1 MRNFALLNPFLMSE
15 IENINKGQFIDI
27 YSLTNLS
34 ELQRPMFPFGISAG
48 FPSPATDFIELSID
62 LNKYLIKHPN
72 STFFGRIKGE
82 SMKDVGI
89 NDGDIVIIDKSI
101 DLINN
106 KIAVCYIDGE
116 FTLKRIE
123 IEKNCVWLMPANE
136 NYSPIKVTE
145 DNDLIVWGIVTYVIK
160 AF

>member
-1 MRNFALLNPFLMSE
+1 
-15 IENINKGQFIDI
+15 
-27 YSLTNLS
+27 
-34 ELQRPMFPFGISAG
+34 
-48 FPSPATDFIELSID
+48 
-62 LNKYLIKHPN
+62 
-72 STFFGRIKGE
+72 
-82 SMKDVGI
+82 MKDVGI